1 MTVDGPVGD
10 LAESLIHHSYPDV
23 HDVLEKLDRYS
34 SGSARDMHSRGRTAS
49 LAKAIA
55 HGLFA
60 FVRTYLLKLGFLDG
74 RHGLMLAIYNAEYA
88 YYKYVK
94 LMFMQSPP
102 RRPEFPA

>member
-1 MTVDGPVGD
+1 MCVRRSTARNCGRVPSGTVTGFR
-10 LAESLIHHSYPDV
+10 LQPDPFAALHV
-23 HDVLEKLDRYS
+23 QPFT
-34 SGSARDMHSRGRTAS
+34 TAS
-49 LAKAIA
+49 VPKAIA

-94 LMFMQSPP
+94 LMFMQSPSRP
-102 RRPEFPA
+102 PEFPA

>member
-1 MTVDGPVGD
+1 MEEGHPARVGD
-10 LAESLIHHSYPDV
+10 DPARVTIGNDVAEQ
-23 HDVLEKLDRYS
+23 
-34 SGSARDMHSRGRTAS
+34 RGRSAG